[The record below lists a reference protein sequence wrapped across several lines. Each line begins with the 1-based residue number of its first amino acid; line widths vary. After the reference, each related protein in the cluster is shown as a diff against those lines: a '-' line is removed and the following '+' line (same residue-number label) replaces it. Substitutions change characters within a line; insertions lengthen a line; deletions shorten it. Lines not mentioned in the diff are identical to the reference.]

1 LKVKAKEGLKYY
13 RAESFGIEQ
22 KEFDKLIV
30 GEVGDIS
37 ETVFIRYPNLF
48 DALSSD
54 KLKTEISAKGKV
66 KDGD

>member
-1 LKVKAKEGLKYY
+1 LKVKAKEGLKFY
-13 RAESFGIEQ
+13 RAESFGIDQ
-22 KEFDKLIV
+22 KEFDKLII

-48 DALSSD
+48 DALPAD
-54 KLKTEISAKGKV
+54 KVKAKGTV

>member
-1 LKVKAKEGLKYY
+1 LKVKAKEGLKFY
-13 RAESFGIEQ
+13 RAESFDIDQ

-48 DALSSD
+48 DALPAGKIKAENSV
-54 KLKTEISAKGKV
+54 KGKV